1 MYGVWTMQRTN
12 IYLSD
17 EQLEALRHLGARRGE
32 PVAQLIREAVDAWLA
47 SQNVRL
53 VREEEWGRKFAG
65 LLARRTAIAHEHEW
79 TEEEVERDVTAA
91 IGEVR
96 RARAARRR

>member
-1 MYGVWTMQRTN
+1 MRRTN
-12 IYLSD
+12 VYLSD

-32 PVAQLIREAVDAWLA
+32 PVAQLVREAVDSWLA

-53 VREEEWGRKFAG
+53 VPEEEWGRRFG
-65 LLARRTAIAHEHEW
+65 ELLARRSAIARERGW

-91 IGEVR
+91 VREVR
-96 RARAARRR
+96 RARTARRR